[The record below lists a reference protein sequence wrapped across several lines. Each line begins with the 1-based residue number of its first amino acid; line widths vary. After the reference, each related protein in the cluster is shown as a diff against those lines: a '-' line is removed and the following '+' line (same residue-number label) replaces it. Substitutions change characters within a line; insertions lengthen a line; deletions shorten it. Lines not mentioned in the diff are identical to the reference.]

1 MHTALELADSVLA
14 AEGVRDTAGLVSWGI
29 GPLATV
35 SCTLSEALCRMPIAC
50 WWVTVWSRGW
60 PLMAKIWSA
69 SLSFPSLQKKRM
81 DRHSG
86 RGQTASGSLYLNLPQ
101 FLHFTYSTQTLSKK

>member
-1 MHTALELADSVLA
+1 MFSEMLVLLCDDNRIVCVHTALELADSVLA

-69 SLSFPSLQKKRM
+69 SLSFPSLQKERVARC
-81 DRHSG
+81 DHI
-86 RGQTASGSLYLNLPQ
+86 
-101 FLHFTYSTQTLSKK
+101 